1 MDKSHKL
8 FKQKSEISPHD
19 RIFSTDIIC
28 DILDKYKVCY
38 DGDKKYD
45 DGNGCNNYGDEEC
58 LPRTQT
64 IDRHGHPGHAN
75 SSNSKDGNTEHIHYL
90 MRIMKDIYVNVQI
103 ISLLKGQNS
112 IRGICVWDPVE
123 ELSATSVGL

>member
-1 MDKSHKL
+1 MNFDKSHKL

-28 DILDKYKVCY
+28 NIRDKYEVCY

-90 MRIMKDIYVNVQI
+90 MRIMKDILCKCANYI
-103 ISLLKGQNS
+103 PIERSK
-112 IRGICVWDPVE
+112 
-123 ELSATSVGL
+123 